1 MDSQNI
7 HGIMLQLKSITEG
20 IDKIAK
26 GVNSSWTGWIS
37 LLGVIV
43 ALALGV
49 AGIFQD
55 RIRYWFRKPKLRVS
69 FKEPDI
75 IITDGNYGGNPHYN
89 FVFKIENTGK
99 STFEDVEALVSDI

>member
-89 FVFKIENTGK
+89 FVFKN
-99 STFEDVEALVSDI
+99 